1 MEHGNQ
7 RLAYC
12 PAVNQ
17 WHRTPLRILFIC
29 CLLFACTNSTATDPK
44 ERKAQLTLLSSRQV
58 DISEPSGLTI
68 DPSGTLWAVGNNPE
82 FVYRLRDEGRN
93 IDTLAYVGDD
103 LEGIVFDPSDSTLW
117 IVEEKRREV
126 VHLNLDGRVLQ
137 RRKIGLDGKSNSGL
151 EGICIDSADNLY
163 VLNEQKPGL
172 FIALDTDLSIKEEH
186 PLDFSADYSGLAY
199 DPLRESFWVLSH
211 QDSEVSLWNGSQG
224 VLSSHSIP
232 ATKAEG
238 VTIDSAS
245 TRLYI
250 IDETDQMLYIYALS
264 AAAD

>member
-1 MEHGNQ
+1 MKREKQGINLFSAIN
-7 RLAYC
+7 R
-12 PAVNQ
+12 
-17 WHRTPLRILFIC
+17 HRTPLRSLFIC
-29 CLLFACTNSTATDPK
+29 CLLFACATSTATNPK

-58 DISEPSGLTI
+58 DISEPSGLAI

-82 FVYRLRDEGRN
+82 FVYRLRDEGRVV
-93 IDTLAYVGDD
+93 DTLAYVGDD

-126 VHLNLDGRVLQ
+126 VHLNLDGNVLQ
-137 RRKIGLDGKSNSGL
+137 RRKIELDGKSNNGL
-151 EGICIDSADNLY
+151 EGICIDSVGDLY
-163 VLNEQKPGL
+163 ILNEQKPGL
-172 FIALDTDLSIKEEH
+172 FIELNTNFSIKEEH
-186 PLDFSADYSGLAY
+186 RLDFAADYSGLAY

-211 QDSEVSLWNGSQG
+211 QNSELFLWNGSEG

-238 VTIDSAS
+238 VTINSAS

-264 AAAD
+264 IAPN